1 MLDHQVVQVNND
13 LQRCNIFFFLGWTA
27 LQNSIRIYF
36 HQGEAIILH
45 SKDWESEDMSEISQ
59 RLKAVTNGAP
69 TQEFTLRRNQ
79 LGQLGFHVQHDGLI
93 TEVENFGYAWQ
104 TGLRY
109 LCTIL
114 TTYSFSC
121 DCFKVDN
128 NHGREIDASKDRR
141 KSIICIDIAQSTI
154 IIVQFLCIELNSCI
168 YDLYLKIGITI

>member
-1 MLDHQVVQVNND
+1 MIFNVATLFF
-13 LQRCNIFFFLGWTA
+13 FFFLGWTA

-109 LCTIL
+109 VVQYLL
-114 TTYSFSC
+114 PYSFSC
-121 DCFKVDN
+121 DCFKVHN

>member
-1 MLDHQVVQVNND
+1 MISNVATLFF
-13 LQRCNIFFFLGWTA
+13 FFFLGWTA

>member
-1 MLDHQVVQVNND
+1 MIFNVATLFF
-13 LQRCNIFFFLGWTA
+13 FFFLGWTA

>member
-1 MLDHQVVQVNND
+1 MVSILGTFLAQNVP
-13 LQRCNIFFFLGWTA
+13 RCEMNHYCKAAIYIFKIILFLPSATKAVIGWTA

-104 TGLRY
+104 TGLR
-109 LCTIL
+109 
-114 TTYSFSC
+114 
-121 DCFKVDN
+121 
-128 NHGREIDASKDRR
+128 
-141 KSIICIDIAQSTI
+141 
-154 IIVQFLCIELNSCI
+154 
-168 YDLYLKIGITI
+168 

>member
-1 MLDHQVVQVNND
+1 MIFNVATLFF
-13 LQRCNIFFFLGWTA
+13 FFFLGWTA

-109 LCTIL
+109 VVQYLLPIL
-114 TTYSFSC
+114 FRAIVLKFIITLA
-121 DCFKVDN
+121 
-128 NHGREIDASKDRR
+128 EIDASKDRR